1 LAAGP
6 PRNACGSLDRT
17 DGVQEI
23 ALSSAGKILDLA
35 IVGAGSAGI
44 AAAKTAAALGL
55 DFALVEASH
64 RIGGRAYTEEFA
76 PGIAFDLGCHWMH
89 SASLNP
95 YVAIADRLRFYY
107 RKGTF
112 PRGLWLEGRWAS
124 EAEYRDYLESWERR
138 DAAIEAAAEA
148 GRDISILEATER
160 DGKWTPLLD
169 YWVSIANA
177 VDPDEVSVMDSY
189 HYKDTDENWPLKQG
203 FGTLVARFG
212 ADLPVTLNAA
222 VERIDWGGP
231 DVVLQTKKGA
241 LRARRALLTV
251 STGVLG
257 AGDIRFEPA
266 LPEWKQSAIAG
277 LPLGTHNR
285 IGLLFDRD
293 MFGPD
298 CPKGTAILLP
308 GEEPMGFGIRSFGEN
323 YAVGYTGGRFAVWLE
338 RAGAAAAVDLVK
350 EKLAKVFGS
359 DLPKHV
365 TRHIVTAWHGDPWVK
380 GSYSAA
386 LPGQGHQRTELA
398 RPVEDRLFFAGE
410 ATSIEFHATAHGA
423 YLSGVA
429 AAKAIARSLGRRLA
443 GEVAA
448 PA

>member
-1 LAAGP
+1 
-6 PRNACGSLDRT
+6 
-17 DGVQEI
+17 
-23 ALSSAGKILDLA
+23 LSAAGKIFDIV

-44 AAAKTAAALGL
+44 AAAKTAGALGL

-64 RIGGRAYTEEFA
+64 RIGGRGYTEEFA

-95 YVAIADRLRFYY
+95 YVAIADRFGFYY

-112 PRGLWLEGRWAS
+112 PRGLWRDGVWAD
-124 EAEYRDYLESWERR
+124 EAVYRDYLEAWERHYA
-138 DAAIEAAAEA
+138 DIEKAALA

-160 DGKWTPLLD
+160 DGKWSQLLD

-177 VDPDEVSVMDSY
+177 ADPDEVSVMDTF
-189 HYKDTDENWPLKQG
+189 HYNDTDENWPLKQG
-203 FGTLVARFG
+203 FGALIARFG
-212 ADLPVTLNAA
+212 ADVPVTLNAA
-222 VERIDWGGP
+222 VERIDWSGS
-231 DVVLQTKKGA
+231 DVVLHTKKGA
-241 LRARRALLTV
+241 LRARRAVIAV

-257 AGDIRFEPA
+257 AGDIRFAPA
-266 LPEWKQSAIAG
+266 LPDWKQSAIAA

-293 MFGPD
+293 VFGPD

-308 GEEPMGFGIRSFGEN
+308 GAEPMGFGIRSFGEN

-338 RAGAAAAVDLVK
+338 KAGTAAAVDLAK
-350 EKLAKVFGS
+350 EKLGKVFGS
-359 DLPKHV
+359 DVPKHV
-365 TRHIVTAWHGDPWVK
+365 VRHIVTAWHGDPWVK

-386 LPGQGHQRTELA
+386 VPGQGHQRTELA

-410 ATSIEFHATAHGA
+410 ATSLEFHATAHGA

-429 AAKAIARSLGRRLA
+429 AAKAVARSLGRKLA
-443 GEVAA
+443 EEAVA
-448 PA
+448 PAG

>member
-1 LAAGP
+1 M
-6 PRNACGSLDRT
+6 S
-17 DGVQEI
+17 E
-23 ALSSAGKILDLA
+23 AGKIYDLV

-44 AAAKTAAALGL
+44 AAGKAAAALGL
-55 DFALVEASH
+55 DFAVLEASH
-64 RIGGRAYTEEFA
+64 RIGGRGYTEELA

-95 YVAIADRLRFYY
+95 YVAIADRFGFHY

-112 PRGLWLEGRWAS
+112 PRGLWCDGRWADDAVY
-124 EAEYRDYLESWERR
+124 EDYLEAWERHY
-138 DAAIEAAAEA
+138 AAIEQAAEA
-148 GRDISILEATER
+148 GRDVSILEATER

-177 VDPDEVSVMDSY
+177 VDPDEVSVMDTH
-189 HYKDTDENWPLKQG
+189 HYNDTDENWPLKQG
-203 FGTLVARFG
+203 FGALIARFG
-212 ADLPVTLNAA
+212 ADVPVMLNAT
-222 VERIDWGGP
+222 VERIDWSGK
-231 DVVLQTKKGA
+231 DAVLQTRKGSV
-241 LRARRALLTV
+241 RARRVLITV

-257 AGDIRFEPA
+257 ADDIRFTPS
-266 LPEWKQSAIAG
+266 LPDWKQAAIAG

-285 IGLLFDRD
+285 VGLLFDRD

-308 GEEPMGFGIRSFGEN
+308 GEEPMGFSIRSFGEN

-338 RAGAAAAVDLVK
+338 RAGTAAAVDLVK

-365 TRHIVTAWHGDPWVK
+365 TRHIVTAWHGDPWIK

-410 ATSIEFHATAHGA
+410 ATSLEFHATAHGA
-423 YLSGVA
+423 YLSGIAGVEA
-429 AAKAIARSLGRRLA
+429 VARSLGRPVAERA
-443 GEVAA
+443 AA
-448 PA
+448 PAS